1 MLYFRKE
8 GLMEYRDDELRRIR
22 RKKLSNSSNKKFQRK
37 NETENLNSET
47 LKKVRMRKKNRKK
60 RYRRKI
66 LKTLLSFILIIFL
79 TGSLFSAGYV
89 AYALYGIPQITKE
102 IVYSKY
108 INKEPVSID
117 KIPDDLK
124 NAIVAI
130 EDQRF
135 YKHNGVDIKSLLR
148 SAINNITTDSTQGG
162 STIDMQV
169 SKNLLTSQQRT
180 MKRKIRDIY
189 YAIQLNKIMT
199 KDEILE
205 AYLNNITLGN
215 GIYGVKEGAN
225 NFFAKNV
232 EDLNLPECAMLAGIT
247 NNPSKFDIFNAAK
260 RRQEVILKKM
270 FQLGYIDEQTYIKAK
285 NQEVYFKSV
294 ID

>member
-1 MLYFRKE
+1 
-8 GLMEYRDDELRRIR
+8 MEYRDDELRRIR